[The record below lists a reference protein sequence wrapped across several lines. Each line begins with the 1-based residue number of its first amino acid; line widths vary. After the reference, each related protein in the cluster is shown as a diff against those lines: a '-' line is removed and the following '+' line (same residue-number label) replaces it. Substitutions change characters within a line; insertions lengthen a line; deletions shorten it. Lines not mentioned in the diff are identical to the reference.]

1 MDVSL
6 GIFTYNEEK
15 IINQVVE
22 SAINQK
28 TNRIKIKEIVVVS
41 SACKDNT
48 NNIIKG
54 LAKKD
59 PRVKLSDQKEREGKA
74 SAINLFLKEATGD
87 IFVLQS
93 GDVVLEKDSIENLCS
108 PFIESK
114 NLGFTAANP
123 IPKNDKNTFLGNHIH
138 LHWFISNNLPRY
150 GEVVAFRNFI
160 KEIDPKTA
168 VDEAYIEMLIKSKG
182 YTMKHIPS
190 AIVYNRGPDNFKDL
204 MKQRRRIY
212 VGHALL
218 KKHDKYAVESF
229 KAFKMIKL
237 IAKYWLKEK
246 SIKQLFWIIG
256 SISLEMY
263 GRLLGMYDLYIKK
276 KNPYIWDIARSTK
289 V

>member
-15 IINQVVE
+15 VIGRVVE

-28 TNRIKIKEIVVVS
+28 TNSIKINEIIVVS

-48 NNIIKG
+48 NNIIKE

-59 PRVKLSDQKEREGKA
+59 SRVRLIDQKEREGKA
-74 SAINLFLKEATGD
+74 SAINLFLKEAKGD
-87 IFVLQS
+87 VFILQS
-93 GDVVLEKDSIENLCS
+93 GDVILEKDSIENLCT
-108 PFIESK
+108 PFIENK
-114 NLGFTAANP
+114 KLGFTAANP

-168 VDEAYIEMLIKSKG
+168 VDEAYIEMVIKAKG

-218 KKHDKYAVESF
+218 KKYDNYSVESF

-237 IAKYWLKEK
+237 MAAYWLKEK